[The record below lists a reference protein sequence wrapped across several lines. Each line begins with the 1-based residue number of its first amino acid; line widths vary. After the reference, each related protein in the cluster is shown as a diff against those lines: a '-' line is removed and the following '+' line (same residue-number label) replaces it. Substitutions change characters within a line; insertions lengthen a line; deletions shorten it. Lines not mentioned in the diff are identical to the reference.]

1 MSTKTHAKPL
11 FAATLT
17 PHRSL
22 TPTGNRGVS
31 GRVAALALVPGIVFY
46 VAGAWPVGGFMGL
59 DILAIWAALTI
70 SMRGGKAFEVVTLW
84 PTSLELKKVDAK
96 GTEEVLRFV
105 PKSVKFVIDR
115 DYNERVTALWL
126 KVESKKVPVGAFL
139 STDEKLSLSK
149 VFGTALRKARV
160 CAATASKPG
169 RFRAAAGLCH
179 D

>member
-1 MSTKTHAKPL
+1 MSTKTQAKPL

-22 TPTGNRGVS
+22 TPTGKKVVIGL
-31 GRVAALALVPGIVFY
+31 VAALALVPGIIWFSL
-46 VAGAWPVGGFMGL
+46 GAWPVVGFMGL
-59 DILAIWAALTI
+59 DVLAIWAALTI

-96 GTEEVLRFV
+96 GAEEVLSFV

-126 KVESKKVPVGAFL
+126 KSDTKKIPLGAFL
-139 STDEKLSLSK
+139 SADEKLSLSK
-149 VFGTALRKARV
+149 VFGTALRKAR
-160 CAATASKPG
+160 A
-169 RFRAAAGLCH
+169 
-179 D
+179 